1 MPVISEG
8 EHSTCLNHLRIFFNY
23 FFLSYGNWSSIE
35 SEEVSNVMG
44 ELYRTE
50 VFTVC
55 SNVTWKGWLP
65 HSAAKEF
72 KVQARLECCGEGAC
86 ARGVGWGGKH
96 GYQKGFLPGLMLS
109 FFHRHLSSPLT
120 TSVHLLQWSHCPCVW
135 LSCGA
140 DGFRVSS
147 VPRFCKQAMQKP
159 VDGKE

>member
-55 SNVTWKGWLP
+55 SNVT
-65 HSAAKEF
+65 
-72 KVQARLECCGEGAC
+72 
-86 ARGVGWGGKH
+86 
-96 GYQKGFLPGLMLS
+96 
-109 FFHRHLSSPLT
+109 
-120 TSVHLLQWSHCPCVW
+120 
-135 LSCGA
+135 
-140 DGFRVSS
+140 
-147 VPRFCKQAMQKP
+147 
-159 VDGKE
+159 